1 MLFSGG
7 EFMNHRPAN
16 NKVFNPLRGS
26 AWLIS
31 LKGILLALVFS
42 LVMLLVIALVLYLTA
57 LPEKVASYLV
67 YGVSIAAILWGS
79 AYATRRIG
87 TRGWLNGGII
97 GVIYVL
103 LMIGGGLI
111 IVDDMAIGWSLAV
124 KIFLGFV
131 FGAIGGMWGV
141 NY

>member
-1 MLFSGG
+1 MD
-7 EFMNHRPAN
+7 HRPLN
-16 NKVFNPLRGS
+16 NQAFHPLRGN

-42 LVMLLVIALVLYLTA
+42 LVMLLVIALVLYLTELTEKAA
-57 LPEKVASYLV
+57 LYLV

-79 AYATRRIG
+79 AYATRMIG
-87 TRGWLNGGII
+87 KRGWLIGGII

-103 LMIGGGLI
+103 LMLGGGLL
-111 IVDDMAIGWSLAV
+111 IVDDMTIGWSLAV

-131 FGAIGGMWGV
+131 FGAIGGVWGV

>member
-1 MLFSGG
+1 MLFPGG
-7 EFMNHRPAN
+7 EFMKYRPLN
-16 NKVFNPLRGS
+16 NQALHPLRGG
-26 AWLIS
+26 AWLIL

-42 LVMLLVIALVLYLTA
+42 LVMLLVISLILYLTA
-57 LPEKVASYLV
+57 LTERAALYLV
-67 YGVSIAAILWGS
+67 YGVSIVSILWGA

-97 GVIYVL
+97 GVAYVL

-111 IVDDMAIGWSLAV
+111 IVDDMTVGWSLAV